1 MAGARPAT
9 PPLHVHAL
17 PDHLLVGML
26 YHLDVPESF
35 RAVPLVCRRWAHL
48 ATTTPQLLSSLSAR
62 IGGMHA
68 LSKLQALE
76 QAAGAGAL
84 AEQARRPGVA
94 PMALLPAGPAVLCSS
109 LQELHVE
116 LRGDISL
123 PLGDWTAALPRLRSL
138 HLSSEREVP
147 LLSRTLGCLTA
158 LEGLQL
164 QGMLTVAAAA
174 TLPASLTRLHL
185 GELQGVV
192 LPPQIGR
199 LTRLHSLSISAASI
213 AGSGYDVLRA
223 LPSLQR
229 LALLSNRY
237 LPASLSRLTQLQ
249 ALHLEQTPMQADSTL
264 AAWDEALSPL
274 TQLTHLEMCPFPHK
288 REVMLHLPA
297 ALTRLCRLQR
307 FAYHG
312 CQFHGSKEFADLMLP
327 GGAWLAGLR
336 CLWLPAAI
344 FKASWHLLEA
354 TPRLEVLGV
363 CCTEDAGSID
373 DVDLPLDGEAARAAL
388 RCAAAHPAVRR
399 LCLEVGEGRGSVSPA
414 AACALFDGTLAALR
428 RKPALA
434 VERGRGVLEG
444 LLAPPEL
451 RPRRLPRQAATSR
464 RRRRNQLR
472 AVACASRA
480 RNLAFH
486 ARFIKMVA
494 TAAVCQ
500 AQAFGAATAQRRS
513 RVVRVAAVQQQE
525 AAPVAAPLR
534 FLAAGLAAAA
544 VATCGSPAEAGVVL
558 VQPEV
563 KNFVNN
569 TAPAPKAAKAANGAA
584 PAKKEAASKKAE
596 ESGAPGGAFES
607 IRPLALPLALLA
619 VGGAGFAASKADP
632 EFAELMAGEWSLKD
646 SSNYAGYETA
656 PGLKDTPFF
665 GGSNTAGA
673 KPAAKAK
680 TQKGGT
686 TSKKA

>member
-399 LCLEVGEGRGSVSPA
+399 LCLEV
-414 AACALFDGTLAALR
+414 
-428 RKPALA
+428 
-434 VERGRGVLEG
+434 
-444 LLAPPEL
+444 
-451 RPRRLPRQAATSR
+451 
-464 RRRRNQLR
+464 
-472 AVACASRA
+472 
-480 RNLAFH
+480 
-486 ARFIKMVA
+486 
-494 TAAVCQ
+494 AVCQ